1 MNRRKRD
8 DVNLAILA
16 IAVDA
21 TLTFIVFFI
30 LDSLCEHRLPV
41 IFGASTDDCFPS
53 WSYAVVPILWMVSFL
68 FSSAYDP
75 KRIYKIVDEF
85 QTVFM
90 SIALGFLLFAGFVFI
105 FGVQISRRMFFFF
118 ILLDI
123 LVLLGW
129 RLLFRLYVR
138 ATRIEENE
146 KTILVV
152 GAGTAGQLIVERI
165 MSKSE
170 KDLHVVGYLD
180 NDAHDPGN
188 GPPILGKLDDI
199 REKVL
204 ELKVDEVIFALPV
217 GQYEQAIK
225 LILKIDD
232 IPVRVRIIPE
242 YFNMTYHRS
251 KVENFFG
258 IPLIGLRD
266 PSLNEV
272 QLLIKRIFDTTVS
285 LVGLLLLWPV
295 FLIITVMIKL
305 DSKGPVIFKHSRVG
319 ENGRNFQMYKFR
331 SMVQGASKKEAAELP
346 AEKIPNDPRVTRIGR
361 ILRRTSLDELPQLV
375 NILRGDMS
383 FVGPR
388 PEMPW
393 RVAQYEPWQRARF
406 SVPQGLTGW
415 WQVNGRA
422 DRPMHLHTQDDL
434 YYIENYSIWLD
445 LEILIKTPLVVL
457 RGKGAF

>member
-16 IAVDA
+16 IIIDA
-21 TLTFIVFFI
+21 ALTFLVFFL
-30 LDSLCEHRLPV
+30 LDSLCEQRLPV
-41 IFGASTDDCFPS
+41 VFDGANNACFPG
-53 WSYAVVPILWMVSFL
+53 WSYWVVPIFWMISFL

-75 KRIYKIVDEF
+75 KRTYKIVDEF

-90 SIALGFLLFAGFVFI
+90 SIALGFLLFIGFLFVF
-105 FGVQISRRMFFFF
+105 GEQISRRMFFYFVV
-118 ILLDI
+118 LD
-123 LVLLGW
+123 LVILLGW
-129 RLLFRLYVR
+129 RLLFRFYVR
-138 ATRIEENE
+138 TTKIVDNE

-152 GAGTAGQLIVERI
+152 GAGSAGQLIVEMI
-165 MSKSE
+165 MSKGDQ
-170 KDLHVVGYLD
+170 DLHVVGYLD
-180 NDAHDPGN
+180 DDSQENVKH
-188 GPPILGKLDDI
+188 PPVIGKLKDI
-199 REKVL
+199 REKVI
-204 ELKVDEVIFALPV
+204 EFKVDEVIFSLPI
-217 GQYEQAIK
+217 GQYEQAIQ

-232 IPVRVRIIPE
+232 IPVRVRVIPD
-242 YFNMTYHRS
+242 YFNMTYHRT
-251 KVENFFG
+251 KVENFYG

-266 PSLNEV
+266 PYLNEV
-272 QLLIKRIFDTTVS
+272 QLLFKRIFDTTLS
-285 LVGLLLLWPV
+285 LACLLLLWPF
-295 FLIITVMIKL
+295 FLIIAIFIQI
-305 DSKGPVIFKHSRVG
+305 DSKGPVIFKHERVG
-319 ENGRNFQMYKFR
+319 ENGRIFLMYKFR
-331 SMVQGASKKEAAELP
+331 TMVQGASKMEAAELP
-346 AEKIPNDPRVTRIGR
+346 AQKVPNDPRVTRIGR
-361 ILRRTSLDELPQLV
+361 FLRRTSLDELPQLI

-422 DRPMHLHTQDDL
+422 NKPMHLHTQDDL

-445 LEILIKTPLVVL
+445 LVILIKTPLVVL